1 MKLLISTPI
10 YSDLVMAIICWNLQ
24 LKVWMESFLRAKRQK
39 LQSKSDDRYWL
50 ALPCINLKPFCY
62 VWWGVCNFPP
72 KKCPKHWQN
81 FKWRRIWFFTWKCI
95 ACYQKS
101 VHKKVTPHMYKIYR
115 FLTSV
120 QGQALFYKLPVSI
133 HVRLHKQKLGAS

>member
-81 FKWRRIWFFTWKCI
+81 FKWRRMIFHLEMYRVLPKKCP
-95 ACYQKS
+95 QKS
-101 VHKKVTPHMYKIYR
+101 NSSYVQNISISNFSTR
-115 FLTSV
+115 TSLV
-120 QGQALFYKLPVSI
+120 LQTTCQHTCKTS
-133 HVRLHKQKLGAS
+133 